1 MATIKED
8 ITLKYQTT
16 KDGDVEETTFSAG
29 DTVEVMENW
38 KEAGFVLFKDSDG
51 HFYNI
56 PASKIDLD

>member
-16 KDGDVEETTFSAG
+16 KDGDMEETEFSAG
-29 DTVEVMENW
+29 DTVELIQARDNYY
-38 KEAGFVLFKDSDG
+38 LFKDDDG

-56 PASKIDLD
+56 PKDKLDE